1 MAAKKTKAAPAVDKF
16 PKNKILAD
24 RRWTDMEHIILD
36 ALLTDEDELTVDEAA
51 AKITE
56 YRSREV

>member
-1 MAAKKTKAAPAVDKF
+1 MAAKKTKAAPAADKF
-16 PKNKILAD
+16 TKSKILAD